1 MQVLS
6 PPPTH
11 ALADGLNPESRAI
24 ARSSPRFPMDFKPIK
39 LPPELE
45 ETCLAKF
52 DDLVSREEIFY
63 SVSTPEIVE
72 HKGFKVR
79 LNDMCSCRFQFDLEI
94 VVRVPHQPCAVEKE
108 DPST

>member
-1 MQVLS
+1 
-6 PPPTH
+6 
-11 ALADGLNPESRAI
+11 
-24 ARSSPRFPMDFKPIK
+24 MDFKPIK

-63 SVSTPEIVE
+63 SVSMPEIVE

-79 LNDMCSCRFQFDLEI
+79 LNDMCSCRFQFDPEI
-94 VVRVPHQPCAVEKE
+94 VVRVPHQPCTVEKE
-108 DPST
+108 DPSM